1 MVCIIVF
8 VQPNCPKCPLAKT
21 IVRRVA
27 EKVNVEVKEIDVS
40 TPDGEIEA
48 LMYNVCSTPSI
59 AIGEEVLWR
68 GEVPS
73 EEELE
78 EAVRAL
84 LAGSEE
90 VIG

>member
-1 MVCIIVF
+1 MTQIIIF
-8 VQPNCPKCPLAKT
+8 TQPNCPKCPLAKK
-21 IVRRVA
+21 VVEKVA
-27 EKVNVEVKEIDVS
+27 ERVNVEVREIDVS